1 MKKCKKAAVMPAKKV
16 KRHLV
21 HDIHEA
27 KEGIA
32 EDKGLIKAL
41 RGKRGRKSR

>member
-1 MKKCKKAAVMPAKKV
+1 MKKTKKCPMMNAKKV
-16 KRHLV
+16 KKHLL
-21 HDIHEA
+21 HDVHEA

-41 RGKRGRKSR
+41 RGKRGRKSY

>member
-1 MKKCKKAAVMPAKKV
+1 MKKSKKMPMSAIKMKKHL
-16 KRHLV
+16 RHDV
-21 HDIHEA
+21 RKA

-41 RGKRGRKSR
+41 RGKSGRKGH